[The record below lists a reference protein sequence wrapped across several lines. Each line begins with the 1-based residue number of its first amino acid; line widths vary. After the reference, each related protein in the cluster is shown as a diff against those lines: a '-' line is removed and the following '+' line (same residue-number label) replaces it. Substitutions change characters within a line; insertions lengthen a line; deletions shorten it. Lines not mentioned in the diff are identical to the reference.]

1 METQGFWLSPLQ
13 EHVWSLDPGTHG
25 ALYRVQALVLLEGVL
40 ECDKLQNAPEQ
51 VVARHDILRTIFV
64 RQIGMKVP
72 FQVISDNMALD
83 WKTTDLSGLSEH
95 EQRSQISEIF
105 DRAKQAPFA
114 LESGPQLRTQLL
126 KLAANRNALILS
138 LPALCS
144 DAWTL
149 KRLVAE
155 VSERYSQEGPASD
168 ELIQYVQ
175 FAQWHKDLLDT
186 EDEQSSLAKEYWRKQ
201 DLSSLVPPTL
211 PLELRSSA
219 PLAPAVAAIALS
231 SNILQQLDKLG
242 NQLQTLY
249 STVLLAAWHALLWRV
264 SPQERIAI
272 DTLFSGREYEEFKP
286 VFGLFSHHLPISSRF
301 DGSFRFEELVAQLT
315 RIVRDASEHQE
326 HLSPDALG
334 GREQAIGF
342 EFIDLGEPVEAGE
355 LGMKVVQLYSC
366 TERYKIKLVAVRRAE
381 ELGLEFHY
389 DANRYSRE
397 AVARLAAQFRV
408 LLADAMSRPEK
419 PINELRILSG
429 EERQRLL
436 VEWNGTARAYPAGE
450 TIASLFEA
458 QAAKTPE
465 RVAVV
470 AAGQGLRY
478 GELNRRANQLAHA
491 LRRHG
496 VGADRLVGLCLDR
509 SVDLMVGLLGI
520 LKAGGAYVP
529 LNPDNP
535 KSRLE
540 QQLSGVQVLVTQ
552 SSWREKFPE
561 FAGTVV
567 CLDGDSVVGT
577 GEAPTEV
584 STQPDTNPAPLARP
598 ENLVYV
604 IYTSGS
610 TGVPKGVQIE
620 HRNLV
625 NYTRFM
631 GERLALENYGEG
643 LQFATVSTLSADL
656 GNTCIY
662 PALLSGG
669 TVHLVSYEE
678 ATDVAGLGRYVEHH
692 AIDVLKIVPSHLAAL
707 LSSAEGGKVLPRKY
721 LITGGEALS
730 QRLLDRI
737 AELQA
742 CCEVINHY
750 GPTETTVGSLTL
762 RLQEHPGRKWEA
774 PAIAIGRPIANT
786 RVYILDP
793 KLQPVPVGVVGELY
807 LGGAGVGRGYRNQPQ
822 MTAERF
828 LKDPFVHDPNAR
840 LYRTGDLARYL
851 EDGNVEFL
859 GRADDQV
866 KVRGFRIELGEIES
880 ALASHPG
887 VKHAVVLA
895 REDLDTGEKR
905 LVGYVVLHR
914 KAPTTAEDLRQ
925 HLGEQLPDYM
935 VPSALVTL
943 DKLPLNAN
951 GKVDRQ
957 ALPSP
962 EEAGQA
968 QPRTYLAPRTPVE
981 EVVAN
986 IWAEVLRLSQVGAD
1000 DNFFALGGH
1009 SLLATQVVSRL
1020 RRVLGVELPL
1030 RMMFEAPTVEK
1041 LAEKIEVT
1049 RRSEEGLQAPP
1060 ITPVSRDGD
1069 LPLSF
1074 AQQRL
1079 WFLDQLQPDNPVYN
1093 IPRALRI
1100 RGRLSVQ
1107 ALEQSLNEIV
1117 RRHESQR
1124 TVFKSV
1130 RGQPVQVV
1138 LPAFPIPLPVVDL
1151 GSVPDSERA
1160 SEAKRLAVAE
1170 AQRPFDLAKGPL
1182 LRTTLLRLSDEDHVL
1197 LLNTHHIVS
1206 DAWSAAVMIEEI
1218 GALYEAFAAHRPSPL
1233 PEPAIQYAD
1242 FAAWQRQWLQ
1252 GEVLQ
1257 KQLAYWRT
1265 ALEGAPAVLELATDR
1280 PRPAVRTFLGDYE
1293 LVPIPRDLIEQLS
1306 VFSRKEDTTLFMTL
1320 MTAFQALLS
1329 RYSGQEQII
1338 VGTDLASRTSVDTER
1353 LIGFFISVLPIHGDV
1368 SGDPRFREFLK
1379 KMRDVALGAYAHQ
1392 DLPLDKIVEE
1402 LQPERSMSHN
1412 PLVQVLFVMQNT
1424 PRVEKKFADL
1434 TFHAFEVGVAHSKF
1448 DLAVFVVEQHDGILG
1463 SWLYST
1469 DLFDA
1474 ATIRRMAGHYENLLR
1489 SILAQPDTRISALE
1503 FMSETERLQRA
1514 QEAEARKKSQ
1524 FKKILSVQPKAVTL
1538 ANKE

>member
-1 METQGFWLSPLQ
+1 
-13 EHVWSLDPGTHG
+13 
-25 ALYRVQALVLLEGVL
+25 
-40 ECDKLQNAPEQ
+40 
-51 VVARHDILRTIFV
+51 
-64 RQIGMKVP
+64 
-72 FQVISDNMALD
+72 
-83 WKTTDLSGLSEH
+83 
-95 EQRSQISEIF
+95 
-105 DRAKQAPFA
+105 
-114 LESGPQLRTQLL
+114 
-126 KLAANRNALILS
+126 
-138 LPALCS
+138 
-144 DAWTL
+144 
-149 KRLVAE
+149 
-155 VSERYSQEGPASD
+155 
-168 ELIQYVQ
+168 
-175 FAQWHKDLLDT
+175 
-186 EDEQSSLAKEYWRKQ
+186 
-201 DLSSLVPPTL
+201 
-211 PLELRSSA
+211 
-219 PLAPAVAAIALS
+219 
-231 SNILQQLDKLG
+231 
-242 NQLQTLY
+242 
-249 STVLLAAWHALLWRV
+249 
-264 SPQERIAI
+264 
-272 DTLFSGREYEEFKP
+272 
-286 VFGLFSHHLPISSRF
+286 
-301 DGSFRFEELVAQLT
+301 
-315 RIVRDASEHQE
+315 
-326 HLSPDALG
+326 
-334 GREQAIGF
+334 
-342 EFIDLGEPVEAGE
+342 
-355 LGMKVVQLYSC
+355 
-366 TERYKIKLVAVRRAE
+366 
-381 ELGLEFHY
+381 
-389 DANRYSRE
+389 
-397 AVARLAAQFRV
+397 
-408 LLADAMSRPEK
+408 
-419 PINELRILSG
+419 
-429 EERQRLL
+429 
-436 VEWNGTARAYPAGE
+436 
-450 TIASLFEA
+450 
-458 QAAKTPE
+458 
-465 RVAVV
+465 
-470 AAGQGLRY
+470 
-478 GELNRRANQLAHA
+478 
-491 LRRHG
+491 
-496 VGADRLVGLCLDR
+496 
-509 SVDLMVGLLGI
+509 LMVGLVGI

-567 CLDGDSVVGT
+567 CLDGDRIAGT
-577 GEAPTEV
+577 GKADTRV
-584 STQPDTNPAPLARP
+584 SAQPATNPAPLARP

-625 NYTRFM
+625 NYARFM
-631 GERLALENYGEG
+631 GERLGLQSDAEG

-662 PALLSGG
+662 PALISGG

-678 ATDVAGLGRYVEHH
+678 ATDVARLGRYVEQH

-742 CCEVINHY
+742 GCEVINHY

-762 RLQEHPGRKWEA
+762 RLQEHRGRKWDA

-828 LKDPFVHDPNAR
+828 LKDPFVHEPKAR

-880 ALASHPG
+880 ALAAHPG

-895 REDLDTGEKR
+895 REDPETGEKR

-914 KAPTTAEDLRQ
+914 EPPTTVEALRQ
-925 HLGEQLPDYM
+925 HLGGQLPEYM
-935 VPSALVTL
+935 VPSALVIL

-962 EEAGQA
+962 EAAGQA
-968 QPRTYLAPRTPVE
+968 QPRPYLAPRTPVE

-986 IWAEVLRLSQVGAD
+986 IWAEVLRLPQVGAE

-1009 SLLATQVVSRL
+1009 SLLATQVVSRI
-1020 RRVLGVELPL
+1020 RRVLGVEFPL

-1041 LAEKIEVT
+1041 LAERIEVA

-1060 ITPVSRDGD
+1060 PISAAARDSD

-1079 WFLDQLQPDNPVYN
+1079 WFLDQLQPNNPVYN
-1093 IPRALRI
+1093 IPRAIRI
-1100 RGRLSVQ
+1100 RGRLNVQ

-1130 RGQPVQVV
+1130 RGQPVQIV
-1138 LPAFPIPLPVVDL
+1138 LPACPIQLPVVDL
-1151 GSVPDSERA
+1151 SSVPDSERT

-1170 AQRPFDLAKGPL
+1170 AKRPFDLAKGPL
-1182 LRTTLLRLSDEDHVL
+1182 LRITLLRLSDDDHVL

-1218 GALYEAFAAHRPSPL
+1218 GVLYEAFAAHRPSPL

-1265 ALEGAPAVLELATDR
+1265 ALEGAPAVLELPTDR
-1280 PRPAVRTFLGDYE
+1280 PRPEGRTFRGDYE
-1293 LVPIPRDLIEQLS
+1293 LVAIPRDLIEQLKA
-1306 VFSRKEDTTLFMTL
+1306 FSRKEDTTLFMTL

-1329 RYSGQEQII
+1329 RYSGQEHII
-1338 VGTDLASRTSVDTER
+1338 VGTDLAGRTSVDTER
-1353 LIGFFISVLPIHGDV
+1353 LIGFFISVLPIHGDL

-1379 KMRDVALGAYAHQ
+1379 KMRNVALGAYAHQ

-1424 PRVEKKFADL
+1424 PRAEKKFADL

-1448 DLAVFVVEQHDGILG
+1448 DLAVFMVEQRDGILG
-1463 SWLYST
+1463 SWLYSR

-1474 ATIRRMAGHYENLLR
+1474 PTIRRMAGHYENMLR
-1489 SILAQPDTRISALE
+1489 SIVAQPDARISALE
-1503 FMSETERLQRA
+1503 FQS
-1514 QEAEARKKSQ
+1514 EAEKQEQAQQAEDRKNSQRKKI
-1524 FKKILSVQPKAVTL
+1524 FKVQPKAVSLPEAYSTT
-1538 ANKE
+1538 KE

>member
-1 METQGFWLSPLQ
+1 
-13 EHVWSLDPGTHG
+13 
-25 ALYRVQALVLLEGVL
+25 
-40 ECDKLQNAPEQ
+40 
-51 VVARHDILRTIFV
+51 
-64 RQIGMKVP
+64 
-72 FQVISDNMALD
+72 
-83 WKTTDLSGLSEH
+83 
-95 EQRSQISEIF
+95 
-105 DRAKQAPFA
+105 
-114 LESGPQLRTQLL
+114 
-126 KLAANRNALILS
+126 
-138 LPALCS
+138 
-144 DAWTL
+144 
-149 KRLVAE
+149 
-155 VSERYSQEGPASD
+155 
-168 ELIQYVQ
+168 
-175 FAQWHKDLLDT
+175 
-186 EDEQSSLAKEYWRKQ
+186 
-201 DLSSLVPPTL
+201 
-211 PLELRSSA
+211 
-219 PLAPAVAAIALS
+219 
-231 SNILQQLDKLG
+231 
-242 NQLQTLY
+242 
-249 STVLLAAWHALLWRV
+249 
-264 SPQERIAI
+264 
-272 DTLFSGREYEEFKP
+272 
-286 VFGLFSHHLPISSRF
+286 
-301 DGSFRFEELVAQLT
+301 
-315 RIVRDASEHQE
+315 
-326 HLSPDALG
+326 
-334 GREQAIGF
+334 
-342 EFIDLGEPVEAGE
+342 
-355 LGMKVVQLYSC
+355 
-366 TERYKIKLVAVRRAE
+366 
-381 ELGLEFHY
+381 
-389 DANRYSRE
+389 
-397 AVARLAAQFRV
+397 
-408 LLADAMSRPEK
+408 
-419 PINELRILSG
+419 
-429 EERQRLL
+429 
-436 VEWNGTARAYPAGE
+436 
-450 TIASLFEA
+450 
-458 QAAKTPE
+458 
-465 RVAVV
+465 
-470 AAGQGLRY
+470 
-478 GELNRRANQLAHA
+478 
-491 LRRHG
+491 
-496 VGADRLVGLCLDR
+496 
-509 SVDLMVGLLGI
+509 
-520 LKAGGAYVP
+520 
-529 LNPDNP
+529 
-535 KSRLE
+535 
-540 QQLSGVQVLVTQ
+540 
-552 SSWREKFPE
+552 
-561 FAGTVV
+561 
-567 CLDGDSVVGT
+567 
-577 GEAPTEV
+577 
-584 STQPDTNPAPLARP
+584 
-598 ENLVYV
+598 
-604 IYTSGS
+604 
-610 TGVPKGVQIE
+610 
-620 HRNLV
+620 
-625 NYTRFM
+625 
-631 GERLALENYGEG
+631 
-643 LQFATVSTLSADL
+643 
-656 GNTCIY
+656 
-662 PALLSGG
+662 
-669 TVHLVSYEE
+669 
-678 ATDVAGLGRYVEHH
+678 
-692 AIDVLKIVPSHLAAL
+692 
-707 LSSAEGGKVLPRKY
+707 
-721 LITGGEALS
+721 
-730 QRLLDRI
+730 
-737 AELQA
+737 
-742 CCEVINHY
+742 
-750 GPTETTVGSLTL
+750 
-762 RLQEHPGRKWEA
+762 
-774 PAIAIGRPIANT
+774 
-786 RVYILDP
+786 
-793 KLQPVPVGVVGELY
+793 
-807 LGGAGVGRGYRNQPQ
+807 
-822 MTAERF
+822 
-828 LKDPFVHDPNAR
+828 
-840 LYRTGDLARYL
+840 
-851 EDGNVEFL
+851 
-859 GRADDQV
+859 
-866 KVRGFRIELGEIES
+866 
-880 ALASHPG
+880 
-887 VKHAVVLA
+887 
-895 REDLDTGEKR
+895 
-905 LVGYVVLHR
+905 
-914 KAPTTAEDLRQ
+914 
-925 HLGEQLPDYM
+925 
-935 VPSALVTL
+935 LVTL

-1306 VFSRKEDTTLFMTL
+1306 VFSRREDTTLFMTL

-1463 SWLYST
+1463 SWLYSR

-1474 ATIRRMAGHYENLLR
+1474 ATIRRMAGHYENMLR
-1489 SILAQPDTRISALE
+1489 SIVAQPDARISALE
-1503 FMSETERLQRA
+1503 FLSDAEKQLQA
-1514 QEAEARKKSQ
+1514 QEAEDRKKSQ
-1524 FKKILSVQPKAVTL
+1524 LKKIFKVQPKAVSLPEAYSTS
-1538 ANKE
+1538 KE

>member
-1 METQGFWLSPLQ
+1 MEKQGFWLSPLQ
-13 EHVWSLDPGTHG
+13 EHVWSLDPGKHG
-25 ALYRVQALVLLEGVL
+25 AVYRVQALVLLEGVL
-40 ECDKLQNAPEQ
+40 ECDKLQNALEQ

-64 RQIGMKVP
+64 RQTGMKVP
-72 FQVISDNMALD
+72 FQVISINMALD

-95 EQRSQISEIF
+95 EQRSQISGIF
-105 DRAKQAPFA
+105 DRAQKAPFA
-114 LESGPQLRTQLL
+114 LDAGPQLRTQLL
-126 KLAANRNALILS
+126 KLAANRNVLILS
-138 LPALCS
+138 LPALCG

-155 VSERYSQEGPASD
+155 LSQRYSQNGPASD

-175 FAQWHKDLLDT
+175 FAQWHKDLLET
-186 EDEQSSLAKEYWRKQ
+186 EDEQSKLAKEYWRKQ

-211 PLELRSSA
+211 PLELRYSA
-219 PLAPAVAAIALS
+219 PLAPAVATITLS
-231 SNILQQLDKLG
+231 SNVLQQLDKLG
-242 NQLQTLY
+242 DQLQTSY
-249 STVLLAAWHALLWRV
+249 STVLLATWHALLWRV

-286 VFGLFSHHLPISSRF
+286 VFGLFSRHLPISSRF
-301 DGSFRFEELVAQLT
+301 DGSFRFEELVVQLT
-315 RIVRDASEHQE
+315 RILRDASEHQE

-334 GREQAIGF
+334 GHEQAIGF
-342 EFIDLGEPVEAGE
+342 EFIDLCESVEAGG

-366 TERYKIKLVAVRRAE
+366 TERYKIKLVAARGAE

-389 DANRYSRE
+389 DANRYAPE
-397 AVARLAAQFRV
+397 VVARLAAQFRV
-408 LLADAMSRPEK
+408 LLADAVSRPEK
-419 PINELRILSG
+419 PISELRILSG

-458 QAAKTPE
+458 QAANTPE

-491 LRRHG
+491 LRQHG
-496 VGADRLVGLCLDR
+496 VDADSLVGLCLDR

-552 SSWREKFPE
+552 SSRREKFPE

-567 CLDGDSVVGT
+567 CLDTDSIAGA
-577 GEAPTEV
+577 GEARV
-584 STQPDTNPAPLARP
+584 SAQPDTNPAPLAHP

-625 NYTRFM
+625 NYARFM
-631 GERLALENYGEG
+631 SERLALENYPEG

-678 ATDVAGLGRYVEHH
+678 ATDVARLGRYVEQHS
-692 AIDVLKIVPSHLAAL
+692 IDVLKIVPSHLAAL

-742 CCEVINHY
+742 SCEVINHY

-762 RLQEHPGRKWEA
+762 RLHEHPGRKWDA

-786 RVYILDP
+786 RVYILDAQ
-793 KLQPVPVGVVGELY
+793 LQPVPVGVVGELY

-828 LKDPFVHDPNAR
+828 LKDPFVHEPQAR

-880 ALASHPG
+880 AMASHPG

-914 KAPTTAEDLRQ
+914 EPPTTVEDLRQ

-986 IWAEVLRLSQVGAD
+986 IWAEVLRLPQVGAE

-1009 SLLATQVVSRL
+1009 SLLATQVVSRI
-1020 RRVLGVELPL
+1020 REQFGVELAL
-1030 RMMFEAPTVEK
+1030 RSIFEIPTVAGIATE
-1041 LAEKIEVT
+1041 IEAIRGQAADTV
-1049 RRSEEGLQAPP
+1049 QAP
-1060 ITPVSRDGD
+1060 ISRVSRD
-1069 LPLSF
+1069 
-1074 AQQRL
+1074 Q
-1079 WFLDQLQPDNPVYN
+1079 Y
-1093 IPRALRI
+1093 RI
-1100 RGRLSVQ
+1100 TS
-1107 ALEQSLNEIV
+1107 N
-1117 RRHESQR
+1117 
-1124 TVFKSV
+1124 
-1130 RGQPVQVV
+1130 
-1138 LPAFPIPLPVVDL
+1138 
-1151 GSVPDSERA
+1151 
-1160 SEAKRLAVAE
+1160 
-1170 AQRPFDLAKGPL
+1170 
-1182 LRTTLLRLSDEDHVL
+1182 
-1197 LLNTHHIVS
+1197 
-1206 DAWSAAVMIEEI
+1206 
-1218 GALYEAFAAHRPSPL
+1218 
-1233 PEPAIQYAD
+1233 
-1242 FAAWQRQWLQ
+1242 Q
-1252 GEVLQ
+1252 G
-1257 KQLAYWRT
+1257 
-1265 ALEGAPAVLELATDR
+1265 
-1280 PRPAVRTFLGDYE
+1280 
-1293 LVPIPRDLIEQLS
+1293 
-1306 VFSRKEDTTLFMTL
+1306 
-1320 MTAFQALLS
+1320 
-1329 RYSGQEQII
+1329 
-1338 VGTDLASRTSVDTER
+1338 
-1353 LIGFFISVLPIHGDV
+1353 
-1368 SGDPRFREFLK
+1368 
-1379 KMRDVALGAYAHQ
+1379 
-1392 DLPLDKIVEE
+1392 
-1402 LQPERSMSHN
+1402 
-1412 PLVQVLFVMQNT
+1412 
-1424 PRVEKKFADL
+1424 
-1434 TFHAFEVGVAHSKF
+1434 
-1448 DLAVFVVEQHDGILG
+1448 
-1463 SWLYST
+1463 
-1469 DLFDA
+1469 
-1474 ATIRRMAGHYENLLR
+1474 
-1489 SILAQPDTRISALE
+1489 
-1503 FMSETERLQRA
+1503 
-1514 QEAEARKKSQ
+1514 
-1524 FKKILSVQPKAVTL
+1524 
-1538 ANKE
+1538 